1 MITRKS
7 ERTTEM
13 REAMRGGAG
22 AALLTPA
29 SKQLPANARL
39 FSEIRLAPGSSIGY
53 HVHENE
59 TEMFLFLEG
68 EGRVMDDDTEVLV
81 HPGDS
86 MATFSGHGH
95 SVESIGARGRYYQ
108 GLTGAVQNECR
119 PLCICGKGPAFWAA
133 GTGTSALAGSRFT
146 PSSLPA
152 EWRAIP

>member
-7 ERTTEM
+7 ERTTET

-68 EGRVMDDDTEVLV
+68 EGRVMDDETEVPV
-81 HPGDS
+81 HAGDS

-95 SVESIGARGRYYQ
+95 SVENVGNTD
-108 GLTGAVQNECR
+108 LLFVAV
-119 PLCICGKGPAFWAA
+119 IVKD
-133 GTGTSALAGSRFT
+133 
-146 PSSLPA
+146 
-152 EWRAIP
+152 

>member
-7 ERTTEM
+7 ERTTET
-13 REAMRGGAG
+13 REHMRGGAG

-39 FSEIRLAPGSSIGY
+39 FSEIRLAPGASIGY

-68 EGRVMDDDTEVLV
+68 EGRVMDDDEEILV

-95 SVESIGARGRYYQ
+95 AVENVGTTD
-108 GLTGAVQNECR
+108 LVLVAV
-119 PLCICGKGPAFWAA
+119 IVKD
-133 GTGTSALAGSRFT
+133 
-146 PSSLPA
+146 
-152 EWRAIP
+152 

>member
-7 ERTTEM
+7 ERVTET
-13 REAMRGGAG
+13 REHMRGGAG

-29 SKQLPANARL
+29 SKELPGNARL
-39 FSEIRLAPGSSIGY
+39 FSEIRLAPGASIGH

-68 EGRVMDDDTEVLV
+68 EGRVMDDDVEAFV

-95 SVESIGARGRYYQ
+95 SV
-108 GLTGAVQNECR
+108 
-119 PLCICGKGPAFWAA
+119 
-133 GTGTSALAGSRFT
+133 
-146 PSSLPA
+146 
-152 EWRAIP
+152 

>member
-7 ERTTEM
+7 ERVTET
-13 REAMRGGAG
+13 REHMRGGAG

-29 SKQLPANARL
+29 SKELPANARL
-39 FSEIRLAPGSSIGY
+39 FSEIRLAPGASIGH

-68 EGRVMDDDTEVLV
+68 EGRVMDDDVEAFV

-95 SVESIGARGRYYQ
+95 SVENVGDTD
-108 GLTGAVQNECR
+108 LVLVAV
-119 PLCICGKGPAFWAA
+119 IIKD
-133 GTGTSALAGSRFT
+133 
-146 PSSLPA
+146 
-152 EWRAIP
+152 

>member
-7 ERTTEM
+7 ERTTET
-13 REAMRGGAG
+13 REHMRGGAG

-39 FSEIRLAPGSSIGY
+39 FSEIRLAPGASIGY

-68 EGRVMDDDTEVLV
+68 EGRVMDDDEEILV

-86 MATFSGHGH
+86 MATFSGHGQA
-95 SVESIGARGRYYQ
+95 VENVGTTD
-108 GLTGAVQNECR
+108 LVLVAV
-119 PLCICGKGPAFWAA
+119 IVKD
-133 GTGTSALAGSRFT
+133 
-146 PSSLPA
+146 
-152 EWRAIP
+152 